1 MEKKEFTIEVTVYTS
16 SDELPEDDKLLLDAA
31 RTFTGNAYAPYS
43 GFNVGAVAML
53 ANGKTVAGSNQ
64 ENAAY
69 PVGIC
74 AERVLLSAASSLYPG
89 VAIETIAI
97 SYDNTKGDS
106 KHPVSPCGIC
116 RQTLVEYEQR
126 AGTPIRL
133 ILSGLE
139 GEVNVLEK
147 SSLLLPLGFSA
158 TDMEKK

>member
-1 MEKKEFTIEVTVYTS
+1 MQKKEYTFEITVFAS
-16 SDELPEDDKLLLDAA
+16 SDELPEADKLLLDAA
-31 RTFTGNAYAPYS
+31 RAFTRNAYAPYS

-53 ANGKTVAGSNQ
+53 ANGKTVTGSNQ

-74 AERVLLSAASSLYPG
+74 AERVLLSTASSIYPG
-89 VAIETIAI
+89 VAVETIAI

-126 AGTPIRL
+126 ANAPIRL
-133 ILSGLE
+133 ILAGLE

-158 TDMEKK
+158 ADMETK